1 MRTIGLDLGEK
12 RIGVAAADDRTQVAV
27 PVATIEANGDPVAA
41 ITNLVAEQNADELVI
56 GVPLSLTGAMGPQ
69 AELTMKVV
77 EELRERVTLPVH
89 TWDERMTTA
98 QAKRDLPMRRSAR
111 KKDKG
116 AVDAI
121 AATILL
127 QAFLDSRRSRQ
138 E

>member
-1 MRTIGLDLGEK
+1 MRIIGLDLGEK

-27 PVATIEANGDPVAA
+27 PVATVETNGDPVAA
-41 ITNLVAEQNADELVI
+41 ITNLVAEQNADELVV

-69 AELTMKVV
+69 AERTMQVV
-77 EELRERVTLPVH
+77 EALRERIALPVH

-98 QAKRDLPMRRSAR
+98 QAKRDLPLRRHTR
-111 KKDKG
+111 KIDKG